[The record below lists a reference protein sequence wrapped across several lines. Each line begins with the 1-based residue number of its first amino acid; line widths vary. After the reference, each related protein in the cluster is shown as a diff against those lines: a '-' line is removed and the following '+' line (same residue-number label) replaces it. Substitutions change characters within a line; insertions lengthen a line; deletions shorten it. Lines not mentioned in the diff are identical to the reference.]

1 MKQSQQEQYS
11 QEREEYQ
18 LVMPLEL
25 GVKIGEDEPVRLM
38 SRIMEGMD
46 YSELK
51 AACFYWERNG
61 KATPRHLTKVILYG
75 YMNGRT
81 ASREIEEACRYD
93 LRYQW
98 LLEGRPAPDHNTIS
112 RFRSE
117 KLAKVLEGLFYQLVR
132 KLHELGEIG
141 YENMYV
147 DGTKIEAY
155 ANKYDFVFRKAVM
168 KQEQKLNRKVE
179 GFIAYIQRE
188 YDPFLPPDVLLEDI
202 RQLLLRRQQEAGI
215 VFVKGKGKQKTQLQR
230 DMEALEGMYIRQLKY
245 DEYNDIF
252 KGRNSFSKGD
262 HDATYM
268 HMKEDAMRNG
278 QLKPGYNIQFGVE
291 AEYVVGVDIGPE
303 RNDVNTLIPLL
314 ERMEKGIG
322 QRYKNVVA
330 DAGYES
336 EENYE
341 YLKQHGQ
348 VSYIKPQNY
357 EKSKT
362 RRWQTNSYLMENM
375 PYDAQTDTYTCPAGN
390 VMRPASVKHSRSKT
404 GYVSEVTV
412 YEGTG
417 CQACPFIAKCTHAKG
432 NRRLYVS
439 KRMKEL
445 RAESLANILSPR
457 GTLLRVNRSIQSEGA
472 YGNLKENL
480 GFRRFRMRGT
490 QKVFTEI
497 LLYAM
502 ACDMNKLHNKIRQN
516 RTGVMLHVKMTS

>member
-1 MKQSQQEQYS
+1 MKQIQQEHYS
-11 QEREEYQ
+11 GKREEYQ
-18 LVMPLEL
+18 LVIPLEL

-38 SRIMEGMD
+38 SRVMEEMD
-46 YSELK
+46 YSKLK
-51 AACFYWERNG
+51 AACPYWGRKG
-61 KATPRHLTKVILYG
+61 KATPRHLAKVTIFG
-75 YMNGRT
+75 YMNETTSARGL
-81 ASREIEEACRYD
+81 EEACRYD

-98 LLEGRPAPDHNTIS
+98 LLEGKPAPDHNTIA
-112 RFRSE
+112 RFRNE
-117 KLAKVLEGLFYQLVR
+117 KLTEALEDLFYQFVR
-132 KLHELGEIG
+132 KLHDLGEIG
-141 YENMYV
+141 YENVYV

-168 KQEQKLNRKVE
+168 KNEEKLNHKVDL
-179 GFIAYIQRE
+179 FIGYIQRE
-188 YDPFLPPDVLLEDI
+188 YDPFFPADATLEDI
-202 RQLLLRRQQEAGI
+202 RQLLLRKQQKEGI
-215 VFVKGKGKQKTQLQR
+215 VFVKGKGNHKTKLQQ
-230 DMEALEGMYIRQLKY
+230 DMETLEEMYVRQLKY
-245 DEYNDIF
+245 DEYNEIF

-278 QLKPGYNIQFGVE
+278 QLKPGYNVQLGVE
-291 AEYVVGVDIGPE
+291 AEYVVGVDVGPE
-303 RNDVNTLIPLL
+303 RNDLNTLIPLL

-322 QRYKNVVA
+322 QRYENLIA

-341 YLKQHGQ
+341 YLKASGQ

-362 RRWQTNSYLMENM
+362 RRWQTNGYLIENM
-375 PYDAQTDTYTCPAGN
+375 PYDAQTDTYTCPGGHI
-390 VMRPASVKHSRSKT
+390 MRPVGLQHSSSKT
-404 GYVSEVTV
+404 GYVSEITV

-417 CQACPFIAKCTHAKG
+417 CQGCPLKGKCTHAKG
-432 NRRLYVS
+432 NRKLSVS

-445 RAESLANILSPR
+445 RAESLANVLSPK
-457 GTLLRVNRSIQSEGA
+457 GIVLRINRSIQSEGM

-490 QKVFTEI
+490 RKVFTEV

-502 ACDMNKLHNKIRQN
+502 ACNMNKLYNKIRQN
-516 RTGVMLHVKMTS
+516 RTGVMLHVKNVS

>member
-1 MKQSQQEQYS
+1 MKQIQQEHYS
-11 QEREEYQ
+11 GKREEYQ
-18 LVMPLEL
+18 LVIPLEL
-25 GVKIGEDEPVRLM
+25 GVKIGEDEPVRLL
-38 SRIMEGMD
+38 SRIMEEMD
-46 YSELK
+46 YSKLK
-51 AACFYWERNG
+51 AACSYWERKG
-61 KATPRHLTKVILYG
+61 KATPRHLTKVMLYG
-75 YMNGRT
+75 YMNGNT
-81 ASREIEEACRYD
+81 ASRKLEDACRYD

-98 LLEGRPAPDHNTIS
+98 LLEGRSAPDHNTIA
-112 RFRSE
+112 RFRSG
-117 KLAKVLEGLFYQLVR
+117 KLAEALEDLFYQFVR

-141 YENMYV
+141 YENVYV

-168 KQEQKLNRKVE
+168 KNEQKLNQKVDR
-179 GFIAYIQRE
+179 FIGYVQRE
-188 YDPFLPPDVLLEDI
+188 YDPFLPSSATLEDI
-202 RQLLLRRQQEAGI
+202 RQILLRRQQETGI
-215 VFVKGKGKQKTQLQR
+215 VFVNGKGKRKTQLQR
-230 DMEALEGMYIRQLKY
+230 DMEALESMYVRQLKY

-278 QLKPGYNIQFGVE
+278 QLKPGYNVQFGVE
-291 AEYVVGVDIGPE
+291 AEYVVGVDVGPE
-303 RNDVNTLIPLL
+303 RNDVNTMIPLL
-314 ERMEKGIG
+314 ERMGKGIG
-322 QRYKNVVA
+322 QRYGNVVA

-341 YLKQHGQ
+341 YLKGHGQ
-348 VSYIKPQNY
+348 VSYITPQNY

-362 RRWQTNSYLMENM
+362 RRWQTNGYLVENM
-375 PYDAQTDTYTCPAGN
+375 PYDAQTDSYTCPNGS
-390 VMRPASVKHSRSKT
+390 VMHPVGMKRSRSKT
-404 GYVSEVTV
+404 GYASEVTV

-417 CQACPFIAKCTHAKG
+417 CQDCPLKSRCTHAKG

-445 RAESLANILSPR
+445 RAESLANILSPE
-457 GTLLRVNRSIQSEGA
+457 GTILRINRSIQSEGA

-490 QKVFTEI
+490 RKVFTEV

-502 ACDMNKLHNKIRQN
+502 ACNMNKLYNKIRQN
-516 RTGVMLHVKMTS
+516 RTGVMLHVKNVS

>member
-1 MKQSQQEQYS
+1 
-11 QEREEYQ
+11 
-18 LVMPLEL
+18 MPLEL

-38 SRIMEGMD
+38 SRVMEELD
-46 YSELK
+46 YSGLK
-51 AACFYWERNG
+51 AASSYWERNG
-61 KATPRHLTKVILYG
+61 KATPRHLAKVILFG
-75 YMNGRT
+75 YMNGTT
-81 ASREIEEACRYD
+81 ASRGIESACRYD

-98 LLEGRPAPDHNTIS
+98 LLEGRPAPDHNTIA
-112 RFRSE
+112 RFRSG
-117 KLAKVLEGLFYQLVR
+117 KLAEVLEGLFYQLVR
-132 KLHELGEIG
+132 KLHELGEVG
-141 YENMYV
+141 YENVYV

-155 ANKYDFVFRKAVM
+155 ANKYDFVFRKGVM
-168 KQEQKLNRKVE
+168 KQEEKLNRKVE
-179 GFIAYIQRE
+179 SFIAYIQRE
-188 YDPFLPPDVLLEDI
+188 YDPFLCADASLEDI
-202 RQLLLRRQQEAGI
+202 RQLLLRRQQEAG
-215 VFVKGKGKQKTQLQR
+215 VEFVHGKGRRKTQLQR
-230 DMEALEGMYIRQLKY
+230 DMETLEGMYARQSKY
-245 DEYNDIF
+245 DAYNDIF

-268 HMKEDAMRNG
+268 RMKEDAMRNG

-322 QRYKNVVA
+322 RRYENVVT

-341 YLKQHGQ
+341 YLKQHSQ

-357 EKSKT
+357 EKSRT
-362 RRWQTNSYLMENM
+362 RKWQTNGYLMENM
-375 PYDAQTDTYTCPAGN
+375 PYDAQTDTYTCPGGN
-390 VMRPASVKHSRSKT
+390 VMRPVSAKHSRSKT

-417 CQACPFIAKCTHAKG
+417 CQDCPLRSKCTHAKG

-445 RAESLANILSPR
+445 RAESLANILSPK
-457 GTLLRVNRSIQSEGA
+457 GTILRVNRSIQSEGA

-480 GFRRFRMRGT
+480 GFRRFRMRGS

-502 ACDMNKLHNKIRQN
+502 ACNMNKLYNKIHQN
-516 RTGVMLHVKMTS
+516 RTGVMLHVKMIS